1 MPDDFALGY
10 DKQPP
15 SDSTL
20 FENGSSE
27 RSQHSQE
34 APQLDGSGSL
44 GLETRLSNRGT
55 CQMDDEGDEAELT
68 ELAMPLP
75 VEPDSPGRDHLE
87 QAQLEV
93 RRRKAESGTLRD
105 DNEFLTEVE
114 MPSIADRNARST
126 EEGAGVRTRPRPE
139 ILDEKDSSLAEG
151 RRLSSLATELYTICH
166 LVFFS
171 LLGTLSRLGIEA
183 ITCYPQAPV
192 ISPALWANVGGSFI
206 FGFLSED
213 RQLFKQEWGTES
225 EDWSFRDL
233 RGNSHNENL
242 LHKAA
247 DKHSKAKKTIPMFI
261 GLTTGFCGSFTS
273 FSSFLRD
280 AFLALSSQLVDFS
293 NGVQQKH
300 RNPGYGFEAATA
312 VLVVHVACSISAL
325 EVGAHMAL
333 FTGRF
338 VPTIPFRF
346 IRRLLDPLAV
356 ILGGGCWIGAV
367 ILAIW
372 PPKDYWRD
380 RAVLS
385 LVFAPP
391 GCLMRFYVSKHLN
404 GRIPAFPLGT
414 FCVNMFG
421 TAILGMCFDLQRA
434 GNGVVSPN
442 GNMLACQILEGV
454 MEGFC
459 GCATTVSTW
468 VAELKTLERK
478 HAYLYG
484 VSSLAAALALLVTI
498 VGTLLW
504 TKGFQPVSCMI

>member
-10 DKQPP
+10 DKQAS

-27 RSQHSQE
+27 R
-34 APQLDGSGSL
+34 PQLDGSESCD
-44 GLETRLSNRGT
+44 LEAKLSNRGT

-68 ELAMPLP
+68 ELAMPPP
-75 VEPDSPGRDHLE
+75 VEPDSLGRDHLE
-87 QAQLEV
+87 QRQLEV
-93 RRRKAESGTLRD
+93 RKRRAESNTLRN
-105 DNEFLTEVE
+105 DNEFLTKVE
-114 MPSIADRNARST
+114 MPSIADWNARST
-126 EEGAGVRTRPRPE
+126 EEGASIKIESQPE
-139 ILDEKDSSLAEG
+139 ILDEKASSLAEG
-151 RRLSSLATELYTICH
+151 RQLSSLTTELYTICH

-171 LLGTLSRLGIEA
+171 LLGTLSRLGIET
-183 ITCYPQAPV
+183 ITRYPQAPV
-192 ISPALWANVGGSFI
+192 ISPVLWANVGGSFI
-206 FGFLSED
+206 LGFLSED

-225 EDWSFRDL
+225 KDWSFRDL
-233 RGNSHNENL
+233 RCSTHNENL
-242 LHKAA
+242 LHTAA
-247 DKHSKAKKTIPMFI
+247 DQHSKAKKTIPMFI

-280 AFLALSSQLVDFS
+280 VFLALSSQLVDFS
-293 NGVQQKH
+293 NGVQQNH
-300 RNPGYGFEAATA
+300 RNPGYDFEAATA
-312 VLVVHVACSISAL
+312 VIVVHVACSISAL

-333 FTGRF
+333 FTYRF
-338 VPTIPFRF
+338 VPTLPFRF
-346 IRRLLDPLAV
+346 IRRILDPLAV
-356 ILGGGCWIGAV
+356 ILGCGCWIGAV

-380 RAVLS
+380 RAVFS

-391 GCLMRFYVSKHLN
+391 GCLMRFYASKHLN

-414 FCVNMFG
+414 FCANMFG
-421 TAILGMCFDLQRA
+421 TAILGMCYDLQRG
-434 GNGVVSPN
+434 GNDILSPN
-442 GNMLACQILEGV
+442 GNMCACQILEGV
-454 MEGFC
+454 IEGFC

-484 VSSLAAALALLVTI
+484 VSSLAAALALLITI
-498 VGTLLW
+498 IGTLLW